1 MFSFINDLDL
11 KSFSA
16 LPLMNSRD
24 AHTLGSCGCVR
35 VCSHRAVCGC
45 QSIESQ
51 RTYAGQPASLPT
63 VSSFSL
69 FLPVGW
75 PLLGAPSGHATTHV
89 RTNPKW
95 QKKRKNRKKKK
106 CFSEHTHTRKQ
117 ALLHPSIQHSLRG
130 LGEWAPAPAQQQQQP
145 CASALATLAAWRE
158 GGWLGS
164 QTASS

>member
-1 MFSFINDLDL
+1 MQGNTTTLEQKLMFSFINDLDL

-16 LPLMNSRD
+16 LPLMKSRD
-24 AHTLGSCGCVR
+24 AGTLGSCGCVR
-35 VCSHRAVCGC
+35 MCSHRAVCGC

-51 RTYAGQPASLPT
+51 RTYAGQPASFPT

-95 QKKRKNRKKKK
+95 QKKKKRKKGRKK
-106 CFSEHTHTRKQ
+106 SVLVDTHTHAREHSFI
-117 ALLHPSIQHSLRG
+117 HPSS
-130 LGEWAPAPAQQQQQP
+130 
-145 CASALATLAAWRE
+145 
-158 GGWLGS
+158 
-164 QTASS
+164 TA